1 MLASLHRLGESVHA
15 ARALAG
21 AAVIGANGTN
31 GTNGTNNTNGTRINT
46 NCQATH

>member
-1 MLASLHRLGESVHA
+1 MLASFHRLGESVHA

-31 GTNGTNNTNGTRINT
+31 GTRINT

>member
-31 GTNGTNNTNGTRINT
+31 GTNNTNGTRINT

>member
-31 GTNGTNNTNGTRINT
+31 GTNGTRINT

>member
-21 AAVIGANGTN
+21 AAVIGTN

>member
-15 ARALAG
+15 ARALEG
-21 AAVIGANGTN
+21 AAVIGAN